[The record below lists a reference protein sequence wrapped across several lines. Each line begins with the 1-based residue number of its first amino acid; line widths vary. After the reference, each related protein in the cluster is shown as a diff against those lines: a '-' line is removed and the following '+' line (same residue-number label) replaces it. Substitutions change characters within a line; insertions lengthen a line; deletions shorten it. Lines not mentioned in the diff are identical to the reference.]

1 MKRMGLDCEVA
12 KTRLFSNNLFPS
24 FVVSKLSK
32 IEEDQYETVL

>member
-1 MKRMGLDCEVA
+1 MGIDGETA
-12 KTRLFSNNLFPS
+12 KARLFSNNLFPS